1 MGLGLLWV
9 EMRLRVREGV
19 GCCGLMM
26 MLMRVEP
33 SVVVKWLLLMMMLL
47 LLGVVVEDLAG
58 MVGIR
63 AGFFFAR

>member
-1 MGLGLLWV
+1 MGLGLVWV
-9 EMRLRVREGV
+9 EMRLRVRESV

-26 MLMRVEP
+26 MMRVET
-33 SVVVKWLLLMMMLL
+33 SVVVKWLLLLMMLL

>member
-1 MGLGLLWV
+1 
-9 EMRLRVREGV
+9 
-19 GCCGLMM
+19 MM
-26 MLMRVEP
+26 MKVET
-33 SVVVKWLLLMMMLL
+33 SVVVKRLLLLMMMMML